1 MRYAADGVYVAEDK
15 VSAEFLARSQRL
27 LQIDARAFFQ
37 LAALCAEGSLANR
50 FAG

>member
-1 MRYAADGVYVAEDK
+1 MRYAADGVYVAEDE

-27 LQIDARAFFQ
+27 LQIDVRALFQ
-37 LAALCAEGSLANR
+37 PAALCAKRSLANR